1 MESWEDRVISAIG
14 EFRPEVVIREWVD
27 VCEDGTVA
35 SIKGDIEELVE
46 ISESP
51 CSHSKCSR
59 SDSVRDVSVDD
70 MIKEVAD

>member
-35 SIKGDIEELVE
+35 SIKGDMEELVE

-51 CSHSKCSR
+51 CSHIICSC
-59 SDSVRDVSVDD
+59 SESTFDDSVEDK
-70 MIKEVAD
+70 IK